1 MPQAV
6 WPGYALALLG
16 VFILSPDALLIR
28 LVGEGDPWLVSAWRG
43 VIAGVIVLVYNRF
56 LDRRSLAV
64 QVAPAGAWFYLNIGL
79 HAIAQI
85 SFIYAISH
93 ANVTDV
99 LVIIAFTP
107 LISALLSAIFLGEA
121 VKTRTWIAV
130 VVCALG
136 LAVLF
141 SQASGHSSRSSMQ
154 GLIVAVLCATTL
166 AAQFV
171 IIRRCPQANLTAAV
185 GLGNIL
191 AGVLCG
197 LFMASSL
204 SLNANQQ
211 VAMAIMALLVAPLPF
226 VLFVL
231 SLRYISAAETSLV
244 MLLESVLGSLWV
256 WWFLAEQPS
265 GQTLL
270 AGLLILAT
278 LTLHSLATL
287 RESSSKHKTFLKEKK
302 T

>member
-1 MPQAV
+1 MPQTI

-16 VFILSPDALLIR
+16 VLILSPDALLIR
-28 LVGEGDPWLVSAWRG
+28 LVGEGDPWLVSTWRG
-43 VIAGVIVLVYNRF
+43 LLAGVMVLVYNYL
-56 LDRRSLAV
+56 LDRRPLRV
-64 QVAPAGAWFYLNIGL
+64 QVQPAGAGLYVNIGL

-107 LISALLSAIFLGEA
+107 LISALLSAIFLGES
-121 VKTRTWIAV
+121 VKLRTWIAV
-130 VVCALG
+130 SVCALG
-136 LAVLF
+136 LAILF
-141 SQASGHSSRSSMQ
+141 SQASEHNGHSSTW
-154 GLIVAVLCATTL
+154 GLMVAVLCATAL

-171 IIRRCPQANLTAAV
+171 VIRRYPKANLTAAV

-191 AGVLCG
+191 AGVFCA
-197 LFMASSL
+197 LFMVQSF
-204 SLNANQQ
+204 SLNSDQQ
-211 VAMAIMALLVAPLPF
+211 VAMAIMVLLVAPLPF

-244 MLLESVLGSLWV
+244 MLLESVFGSLWV
-256 WWFLAEQPS
+256 WWLLAEQPS

-270 AGLLILAT
+270 AGLLILTT
-278 LTLHSLATL
+278 LIFHSLAALQDSQSKRKTL
-287 RESSSKHKTFLKEKK
+287 IKEKE